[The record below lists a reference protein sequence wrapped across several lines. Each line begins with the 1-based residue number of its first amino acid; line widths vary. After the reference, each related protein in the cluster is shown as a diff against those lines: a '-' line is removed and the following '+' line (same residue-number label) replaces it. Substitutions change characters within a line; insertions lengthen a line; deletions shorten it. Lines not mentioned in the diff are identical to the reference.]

1 MDSIWPGLLTIFEN
15 HLKPFCPAPKT
26 SADKQ
31 ECISVQ
37 HLIYLLF
44 VVLESIQDKESLVMN
59 SSEND
64 ESGNIIATSSS
75 LIHNDETF
83 AITPSRNFLLFM
95 NDLFG
100 ISNMNI
106 PSLSNDEYSIIV
118 SAIQNAEKAPLG
130 EMENH
135 IEQWISDNIDNE
147 WNIYIELAEE
157 GDLSVETVAHMQRI
171 QKRISVL
178 GHKTFRRIHPD
189 SGEAV
194 PKKKGIYLQKHTR
207 KNRKPVSD

>member
-1 MDSIWPGLLTIFEN
+1 
-15 HLKPFCPAPKT
+15 
-26 SADKQ
+26 
-31 ECISVQ
+31 VQ

-44 VVLESIQDKESLVMN
+44 VLLESIQDKDTSIVETPCT
-59 SSEND
+59 D
-64 ESGNIIATSSS
+64 DSGNIISVSESIVYNGESFT
-75 LIHNDETF
+75 IY
-83 AITPSRNFLLFM
+83 PSKNFILFV

-100 ISNMNI
+100 IPNMNI
-106 PSLSNDEYSIIV
+106 PNLSNEEYSIIV
-118 SAIQNAEKAPLG
+118 NVVKNADKAPLG

-157 GDLSVETVAHMQRI
+157 GDLSMETVAHMQRI

-178 GHKTFRRIHPD
+178 GHKTFRKIHPD
-189 SGEAV
+189 SGNAI

-207 KNRKPVSD
+207 KNRKAVSD

>member
-1 MDSIWPGLLTIFEN
+1 METIWPGLLNIFET

-44 VVLESIQDKESLVMN
+44 VVLESIQDKEVLIVQT
-59 SSEND
+59 D
-64 ESGNIIATSSS
+64 ESGNNLSTSLSYNGES
-75 LIHNDETF
+75 FVISPT
-83 AITPSRNFLLFM
+83 RNFLLFI
-95 NDLFG
+95 NNLFG
-100 ISNMNI
+100 IPNMGI
-106 PSLSNDEYSIIV
+106 PNLSNDEYSIIV
-118 SAIQNAEKAPLG
+118 SAILNASTAPLA

-157 GDLSVETVAHMQRI
+157 GDLSVETIAHMQRI
-171 QKRISVL
+171 QKRLAVL

-189 SGEAV
+189 SGDEI

-207 KNRKPVSD
+207 KNRKAVSD